1 MTMKFFHDH
10 EIFSIFETVN
20 HPNADIPTH
29 SSSTKSFRPLQ
40 SIDSNTSNVLK
51 PVKQRQK
58 SSKTIQKKEMT
69 KEEKLAMK
77 RRRTKVRES
86 STSQPKKY
94 KIDGETV
101 FLQRTSS

>member
-1 MTMKFFHDH
+1 M
-10 EIFSIFETVN
+10 N
-20 HPNADIPTH
+20 YPNADIPTH

-51 PVKQRQK
+51 PVRKK

-86 STSQPKKY
+86 SKSQPKKY